1 MLALHLTC
9 GHSQCRCRGIGGKY
23 EQATPTPRR
32 TRERAPPAIS
42 RTLESLHDTQAV
54 FLLMRDCGEDC
65 SAAEARRSSDSRDSP
80 LDIVDE
86 GSVCRRGWVYR
97 DEGGREM
104 LPKRYRSCSPVRLC
118 ELTGGAGMFIS
129 VSDYKGTRAARA
141 WVVPSEIRSGPCLS
155 LTHLGLQGTCDCRLH
170 VRLISLQDHSFPHVS
185 I

>member
-1 MLALHLTC
+1 MN
-9 GHSQCRCRGIGGKY
+9 RPR
-23 EQATPTPRR
+23 PRPRR

-97 DEGGREM
+97 DEGGEGDVAEA
-104 LPKRYRSCSPVRLC
+104 LPIMFAGSALRAD
-118 ELTGGAGMFIS
+118 EWGGD
-129 VSDYKGTRAARA
+129 VH
-141 WVVPSEIRSGPCLS
+141 LS
-155 LTHLGLQGTCDCRLH
+155 LRLGTQVPGQLAPG
-170 VRLISLQDHSFPHVS
+170 SFLLR
-185 I
+185 